1 MEDPPSDD
9 VRRAKTLIQIN
20 HLEKTY
26 AQQEVIRDV
35 SFEIHRGEIF
45 GIVGR
50 SGVGKSTMLRCINAL
65 EPITA
70 GDINIDGISLVSL
83 NEEGIR
89 QLRKKIS
96 MIFQN
101 FNLLTQKT
109 ALENVTLPMEIWGVD
124 PETRQRRAKELLD
137 LVGLSQKYDSK
148 PKALSGGEK
157 QRVAIARAL
166 ALDPEILLCDEATSA
181 LDPNT
186 TKEILSLLKKI
197 NTELG
202 LTIVV
207 VTHQMEVIKDICQR
221 VAVME
226 KGKVSALGNVEDLF
240 LNPGKS
246 LKKLIGE
253 DEMEVLPK
261 GTNIRIFFTKE
272 FSNQSIITA
281 MARDLNVDF
290 SIVWGKLENFSG
302 DVLGSLVIS
311 IDDGDRDR
319 ILGYLTAKGLN
330 TEVIV
335 NEL

>member
-1 MEDPPSDD
+1 M
-9 VRRAKTLIQIN
+9 IQIN

-50 SGVGKSTMLRCINAL
+50 SGVGKSTLLRCINAL

-70 GDINIDGISLVSL
+70 GDINIDGTSLVSL

-101 FNLLTQKT
+101 FNLLNQKT

-124 PETRQRRAKELLD
+124 SETRQRRAKELLD
-137 LVGLSQKYDSK
+137 LVGLSEKYDSK

-197 NTELG
+197 NTQLG

>member
-1 MEDPPSDD
+1 
-9 VRRAKTLIQIN
+9 LIQIN

-50 SGVGKSTMLRCINAL
+50 SGVGKSTLLRCINAL

-70 GDINIDGISLVSL
+70 GDINIDGTSLVSL

-101 FNLLTQKT
+101 FNLLSQKT

-124 PETRQRRAKELLD
+124 QETRQRRAKELLD
-137 LVGLSQKYDSK
+137 LVGLTQKYDSK

-197 NTELG
+197 NTQLG

-207 VTHQMEVIKDICQR
+207 VTHQMEVIKEICQR

-319 ILGYLTAKGLN
+319 ILDYLTAKGLN

>member
-1 MEDPPSDD
+1 MIEIVNLKKQYGDQS
-9 VRRAKTLIQIN
+9 
-20 HLEKTY
+20 
-26 AQQEVIRDV
+26 VIKDV
-35 SFEIHRGEIF
+35 SFDIMDGEIF

-50 SGVGKSTMLRCINAL
+50 SGVGKSTLLRCINAL
-65 EPITA
+65 EAISS
-70 GDINIDGISLVSL
+70 GDILIDKTSISDLDT
-83 NEEGIR
+83 EGIR

-101 FNLLTQKT
+101 FNLLNQKT
-109 ALENVTLPMEIWGVD
+109 ALENVTLPMEIWEYD
-124 PETRQRRAKELLD
+124 KKALIKRAKELLD
-137 LVGLSQKYDSK
+137 LVGLSDKYLSK
-148 PKALSGGEK
+148 PKSLSGGEK

-197 NTELG
+197 NQELK

-207 VTHQMEVIKDICQR
+207 VTHQMEVVKDICTR

-226 KGKVSALGNVEDLF
+226 NGMVSALGNVDELF

-253 DEMEVLPK
+253 DELEVLPK
-261 GTNIRIFFTKE
+261 GTNIRMFFTKE
-272 FSNQSIITA
+272 FSNQSIITT
-281 MARDLNVDF
+281 MAKDLDVNF

-302 DVLGSLVIS
+302 TVLGSLVIN
-311 IDDGDRDR
+311 IEDKDKER
-319 ILGYLTAKGLN
+319 ILDYLTNKGIAL
-330 TEVIV
+330 EVIV
-335 NEL
+335 NEFERIS